1 VPAISRNIG
10 VPIYNGARDA
20 MADDSSIGANIPGK
34 KSENMIYV
42 GGINMYE
49 KEIRSKMEG
58 WQGFEVLPAA
68 ATAGA

>member
-1 VPAISRNIG
+1 VPGISRNIG
-10 VPIYNGARDA
+10 VPIHNGARDA
-20 MADDSSIGANIPGK
+20 MADNSSTGANIPGK